1 MNRKNICKYITLT
14 VLLSFAFLAGSYIY
28 QKELYNALYL
38 FREDEP
44 EQDSNLNITRLKK
57 YIAEGYIYQEE
68 KYINPYFFRPGQ
80 TEVVYQCYHY
90 SLNFRDIEQNIKLH
104 IIKIREL
111 DEGILYILELDEL
124 DEPDHH
130 DHMGTL
136 RRCMGY
142 FYVTEQ
148 EIWRLCR
155 PGWDGYTTEIT
166 EDVIR
171 RMEETGLESFDER
184 VIVCNEAGTVHTAD
198 ENGWYEYVEADG
210 DKRVFRMYNNYS
222 GGTKEY
228 QKIVWEKGKGIT
240 YYINGAGGMK
250 RHVELWQDIPEE
262 WLMIYIKKAIRIR
275 NPQQLLEAYGWWRL
289 IDGKGS
295 RR

>member
-124 DEPDHH
+124 DEPDH
-130 DHMGTL
+130 
-136 RRCMGY
+136 
-142 FYVTEQ
+142 
-148 EIWRLCR
+148 
-155 PGWDGYTTEIT
+155 
-166 EDVIR
+166 
-171 RMEETGLESFDER
+171 
-184 VIVCNEAGTVHTAD
+184 
-198 ENGWYEYVEADG
+198 
-210 DKRVFRMYNNYS
+210 
-222 GGTKEY
+222 
-228 QKIVWEKGKGIT
+228 
-240 YYINGAGGMK
+240 
-250 RHVELWQDIPEE
+250 QDR
-262 WLMIYIKKAIRIR
+262 K
-275 NPQQLLEAYGWWRL
+275 
-289 IDGKGS
+289 S
-295 RR
+295 VV

>member
-1 MNRKNICKYITLT
+1 MKRKKLKLITIA
-14 VLLSFAFLAGSYIY
+14 VLLSCFVFAGSYIY
-28 QKELYNALYL
+28 RNELYNALYL
-38 FREDEP
+38 LREEEP
-44 EQDSNLNITRLKK
+44 EQNSNLNITRLKR
-57 YIAEGYIYQEE
+57 YIAEGCIYQEE
-68 KYINPYFFRPGQ
+68 KYVNPYFFRPGQ
-80 TEVVYQCYHY
+80 REVVYQCYHC
-90 SLNFRDIEQNIKLH
+90 SLNGNNIEQNIKLH
-104 IIKIREL
+104 ITKIREL
-111 DEGILYILELDEL
+111 DEGILYTLELDEL
-124 DEPDHH
+124 DEPDPY
-130 DHMGTL
+130 DQMGPY
-136 RRCMGY
+136 RRYLGY
-142 FYVTEQ
+142 FYVTEE
-148 EIWRLCR
+148 EIWRVYK
-155 PGWDGYTTEIT
+155 PDVSYTAEMT
-166 EDVIR
+166 EDVVR
-171 RMEETGLESFDER
+171 RMEETGVEAFDER
-184 VIVCNEAGTVHTAD
+184 VIVCNEAGTDHTAD